1 MTPRTRDRA
10 WLATHQPHRR
20 SKNLQE
26 GVAIWDPQRIDC
38 VATRH
43 RDPQH
48 PLRRAGEL
56 PVAAGI
62 EYAAQA
68 VAAHGALVAE
78 EGGPLGP
85 GYLASARS
93 VTFHVRRLDDVDG
106 PLAIHAERIG
116 GDAGGVLYAFRIEGG
131 GRGLIDGRVAVV
143 LDAGHHPLPGAAA

>member
-1 MTPRTRDRA
+1 VTPGTRDRA
-10 WLATHQPHRR
+10 WLATHLPHRGDM
-20 SKNLQE
+20 NLLE
-26 GVAIWDPQRIDC
+26 GVAAWDAQCIDC

-43 RDPQH
+43 REPGH

-78 EGGPLGP
+78 AGGPLGA

-93 VTFHVRRLDDVDG
+93 VTFHVRRLDDVAG

-116 GDAGGVLYAFRIEGG
+116 GDAGGVLYEFCVEGA
-131 GRGLIDGRVAVV
+131 GRRLVEGRVAVV
-143 LDAGHHPLPGAAA
+143 LDAGDRSPPGAAA